1 VLQDDFAGFMLSDS
15 SSHVWMELAESA
27 PHPLRHWQ
35 RAEVGQVLSPTQ
47 HCILLNFVSIILP
60 LHEQV
65 LSYLWHGL

>member
-1 VLQDDFAGFMLSDS
+1 
-15 SSHVWMELAESA
+15 MELAKSA